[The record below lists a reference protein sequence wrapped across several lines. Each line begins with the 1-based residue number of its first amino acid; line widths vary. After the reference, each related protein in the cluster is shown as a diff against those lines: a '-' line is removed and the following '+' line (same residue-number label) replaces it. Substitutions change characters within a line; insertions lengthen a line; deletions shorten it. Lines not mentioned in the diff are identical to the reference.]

1 MMAEAVN
8 SGDDSRRNQMGM
20 RFAVVGTGYW
30 ARQTHASALAAHPD
44 ADLVGVWGRSF
55 ARAAEMAELFGARP
69 YERVEEMFADVDAVA
84 FAVPP
89 DVQADLAVRAATR
102 GCHLLLD
109 KPLAFTTEAA
119 DRIVEAVDRA
129 GVRSLVFFTSRF
141 TANQADWLADVKR
154 QPAWNC
160 GYVRNFASIFE
171 SGNPYGKSEWRRSRG
186 ALWDIG
192 PHALSILV
200 PALGP
205 VTHVVADHGLGDTVT
220 IVLHHQSG
228 AASTMSLS
236 LTAPP
241 GSLTSTWQLFGERR
255 QTAMP
260 EASTTPVEAMG
271 ACISALLAEQSGRWR
286 HPCDVR
292 FGREVVSIL
301 QAADGFLQR
310 PLEDRVQP
318 VG

>member
-1 MMAEAVN
+1 M
-8 SGDDSRRNQMGM
+8 SM

-30 ARQTHASALAAHPD
+30 ARETHATALAAHPD
-44 ADLVGVWGRSF
+44 ATLVGVWGRSF
-55 ARAAEMAELFGARP
+55 ARAADLAKAFGARP
-69 YERVEEMFADVDAVA
+69 YERIDDMFADVDAVA

-89 DVQADLAVRAATR
+89 DVQADLAVRAAMR

-109 KPLAFTTEAA
+109 KPVAFTTEAA
-119 DRIVEAVDRA
+119 DRIVEAVDSA

-141 TANQADWLADVKR
+141 TPNQADWLTDVE
-154 QPAWNC
+154 QELAWNS
-160 GYVRNFASIFE
+160 GYVRMYGSIFE
-171 SGNPYGKSEWRRSRG
+171 PGNPYGESEWRRSRG

-205 VTHVVADHGLGDTVT
+205 VTHVLADHGLGDTVT
-220 IVLHHQSG
+220 IVLHHRSG

-241 GSLTSTWQLFGERR
+241 GSVGSAWQLFGEHR
-255 QTAMP
+255 QTSMP

-271 ACISALLAEQSGRWR
+271 ACISTLLTEQPGRWQ

-292 FGREVVSIL
+292 FGRDVVTIL
-301 QAADGFLQR
+301 QAADVFLRR
-310 PLEDRVQP
+310 PLDDRVQP
-318 VG
+318 IG

>member
-1 MMAEAVN
+1 
-8 SGDDSRRNQMGM
+8 MGM

-44 ADLVGVWGRSF
+44 ANLVGVWGRSF
-55 ARAAEMAELFGARP
+55 ARAAELAEVFGARP
-69 YERVEEMFADVDAVA
+69 YERLDEMFADVDAVA

-89 DVQADLAVRAATR
+89 DVQADLAVRAAMG

-109 KPLAFTTEAA
+109 KPVAFTTEAA

-141 TANQADWLADVKR
+141 TVSQADWLTDVR
-154 QPAWNC
+154 AQPGWNS
-160 GYVRNFASIFE
+160 GYVRMYASIFE
-171 SGNPYGKSEWRRSRG
+171 PGNPYGQSPWRRRRG

-205 VTHVVADHGLGDTVT
+205 VTHVIADHGLGDTVT

-236 LTAPP
+236 LSAPP
-241 GSLTSTWQLFGERR
+241 GSLGSTFQLFGEHR
-255 QTAMP
+255 QTSMP
-260 EASTTPVEAMG
+260 EATTTAVQAMG
-271 ACISALLAEQSGRWR
+271 ACISALLTEQSGRWQ
-286 HPCDVR
+286 HPCDVH
-292 FGREVVSIL
+292 FGRDVVSIL

-310 PLEDRVQP
+310 PVEDRVQP
-318 VG
+318 VT

>member
-1 MMAEAVN
+1 
-8 SGDDSRRNQMGM
+8 MGM

-30 ARQTHASALAAHPD
+30 ARETHAAALAAHPD
-44 ADLVGVWGRSF
+44 IDLVGVWGRSF
-55 ARAAEMAELFGARP
+55 SRAAELAEAVGARP
-69 YERVEEMFADVDAVA
+69 YERVDAMFADVDAVA

-89 DVQADLAVRAATR
+89 DVQAELAVRAATR

-109 KPLAFTTEAA
+109 KPAAFTSGDA

-141 TANQADWLADVKR
+141 VANQADWLAHVQDES
-154 QPAWNC
+154 AWNS
-160 GYVRNFASIFE
+160 GYVRMYGSIFE
-171 SGNPYGKSEWRRSRG
+171 PGNPFGESQWRRSRG

-192 PHALSILV
+192 PHALSILL

-205 VTHVVADHGLGDTVT
+205 VTYVIADRGLGDTVT
-220 IVLHHQSG
+220 IVAHHESG

-241 GSLTSTWQLFGERR
+241 GSRGSTWQLFGQNR
-255 QTAMP
+255 QTSMP
-260 EASTTPVEAMG
+260 EATTTPVEAMG
-271 ACISALLAEQSGRWR
+271 ACISALLTDQPGRWH

-292 FGREVVSIL
+292 LGRDVVRIL
-301 QAADGFLQR
+301 EAADAFLQR
-310 PLEDRVQP
+310 PFESRGQP